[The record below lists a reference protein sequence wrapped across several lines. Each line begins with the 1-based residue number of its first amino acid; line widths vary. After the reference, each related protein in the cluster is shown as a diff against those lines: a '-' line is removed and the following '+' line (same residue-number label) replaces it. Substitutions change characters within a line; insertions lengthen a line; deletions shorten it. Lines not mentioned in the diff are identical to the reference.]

1 MTGRVLTR
9 LAWGA
14 CGFALALCAS
24 ALVLVFLGW
33 GTPLPGGWISW
44 RGQSISCAAGLGAT
58 VLGWFVATRRP
69 ENPYGWL
76 WISLGWALSLM
87 LFAQAYAAFA
97 LVAAPGALPF
107 ARTMGTVGA
116 GVGWTAWLVLTPLLM
131 VLFPS
136 GRSPSPRWRLLV
148 WTVLVFGGLA
158 LIATPFIPGRSGFAP
173 IENPF
178 GLGGT
183 VGLVATVLGYGG
195 ALGVLATVPPA
206 ALSLV
211 FRYRRADGVERQQI
225 KWFAYAAVVFV
236 LFYLAQFF
244 YEPPGA
250 WDAVVEVLPLLGL
263 YAAIGVAILRHGL
276 YDIDRLINRTL
287 VYGVLT
293 TALATTYLGGVTFL
307 QWLFR
312 TLPGQEQQSQLVIV
326 ASTLAIAVLF
336 NPLRRRV
343 QAFVDRRFYRKKYD
357 AARTLEALSARLRD
371 ETDLLSLND
380 DLVAVLRETVQPAH
394 ASLWLR
400 PQLRTR
406 LRTRRTGAGGVTGEA
421 GAP

>member
-1 MTGRVLTR
+1 MTERALTR

-24 ALVLVFLGW
+24 ALVLVFLGR

-44 RGQSISCAAGLGAT
+44 RGQAISCAAGLGAC

-69 ENPYGWL
+69 GKLYGWL

-87 LFAQAYAAFA
+87 LFAQAYAAYA

-136 GRSPSPRWRLLV
+136 GRTPSRRWGILV
-148 WTVLVFGGLA
+148 RAVLVFGGVT
-158 LIATPFIPGRSGFAP
+158 LIVMPFIPGRSGFAP
-173 IENPF
+173 IENPL
-178 GLGGT
+178 GLGDAA
-183 VGLVATVLGYGG
+183 GLVATVLGYGG

-225 KWFAYAAVVFV
+225 KWFAFAAVVFV

-276 YDIDRLINRTL
+276 YDIDRIINRTL

-293 TALATTYLGGVTFL
+293 TALVTIYLGGVTFL

-312 TLPGQEQQSQLVIV
+312 TLPGQEQQSQLVVI
-326 ASTLAIAVLF
+326 ASTLAIAALF

-343 QAFVDRRFYRKKYD
+343 QGFVDRRFYRQKYD
-357 AARTLEALSARLRD
+357 ARKTLESFGARLRE
-371 ETDLLSLND
+371 ETDLD
-380 DLVAVLRETVQPAH
+380 DLGGNLVAAVRDTVRPVH
-394 ASLWLR
+394 AGLWLR
-400 PQLRTR
+400 VPEQVADPDSPARE
-406 LRTRRTGAGGVTGEA
+406 GGL
-421 GAP
+421 